1 MSGQAPRTRLK
12 TRQRRKT
19 NRQRGKYPMP
29 PPETRTEHEAKSA
42 AAAAKAR
49 AALTPRSNIWRP
61 GVLRRAAPE
70 GPAQRSGTSV
80 MARPEEELAP
90 YRPNLSLLTPYI
102 VARWPLRSCGPLLP
116 CAEYPGWS
124 KLPRISSMH
133 CCNRPGIAGVAPQ
146 CKGVREDGS
155 FRVRMEVS

>member
-1 MSGQAPRTRLK
+1 
-12 TRQRRKT
+12 
-19 NRQRGKYPMP
+19 MP
-29 PPETRTEHEAKSA
+29 APETRTEHEAKAA

-80 MARPEEELAP
+80 MARPEEQLAP

-102 VARWPLRSCGPLLP
+102 VARCPILWPLLP
-116 CAEYPGWS
+116 
-124 KLPRISSMH
+124 
-133 CCNRPGIAGVAPQ
+133 
-146 CKGVREDGS
+146 
-155 FRVRMEVS
+155 